1 MPVCLLS
8 WLALLLVG
16 GPQPS
21 APRFAESDAR
31 TDHAILREAESA
43 FDDALRLRDRPA
55 EARPLFRQAAD
66 RYAALHERGLRS
78 PGLYLSQ
85 GNAFFLANELP
96 QAMLAYRRGLRLDP
110 NDRDLRRNLET
121 ARAQVVYPASSE
133 LGRQPLD
140 HWPPWL
146 PRPTTGFFVV
156 LAAVLGALGWLGL
169 TRWRMTRRTGFL
181 WFGILAFAA
190 AALPAGGWGIMSW
203 QHAEARRNPLVVIA
217 GDRVHVSKGNG
228 VAYPLRYAE
237 PLNRGVEGRLRFD
250 RGDWLQIELAGG
262 EVGWVPRS
270 AVLIDADFKSN
281 ERPVDCR

>member
-8 WLALLLVG
+8 WVTILLVDGMQQPGPPFG
-16 GPQPS
+16 G
-21 APRFAESDAR
+21 SDAPADQ
-31 TDHAILREAESA
+31 TILREAQRS
-43 FDDALRLRDRPA
+43 FDEAVRLRDRPA

-66 RYAALHERGLRS
+66 RYTCLHDRGLRS

-110 NDRDLRRNLET
+110 NDRDLQRSLEA
-121 ARAQVVYPASSE
+121 ARAQVPYPASSG
-133 LGRQPLD
+133 LGQQPPD

-146 PRPTTGFFVV
+146 PRPTPRSLVV
-156 LAAVLGALGWLGL
+156 LLALLTALGWLGL

-181 WFGILAFAA
+181 WLGGLAFAL
-190 AALPAGGWGIMSW
+190 AALPASGWGLVAW
-203 QHAEARRNPLVVIA
+203 WDAHARSHPLVVIA
-217 GDRVHVSKGNG
+217 RNDVHLSKGNG

-237 PLNRGVEGRLRFD
+237 PVNRGVEARLRFD

-270 AVLIDADFKSN
+270 AVLVN
-281 ERPVDCR
+281 TPCR